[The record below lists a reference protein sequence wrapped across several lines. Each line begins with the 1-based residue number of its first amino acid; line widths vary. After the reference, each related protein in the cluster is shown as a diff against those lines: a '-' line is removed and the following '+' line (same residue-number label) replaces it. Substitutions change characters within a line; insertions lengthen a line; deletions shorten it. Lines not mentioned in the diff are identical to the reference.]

1 MFPPMA
7 CLTQPQKKKFHLVF
21 ALKIMFTNPL
31 IIMTTYKSLLIIG
44 AASACSL
51 AACAQTSPVV
61 STNAVITYP
70 WQNSITAGLSLT
82 RGNSQSLLAS
92 LKVTGDKKTPVK
104 EYSLDADGA
113 YGSANSVPNN
123 ETLHG
128 FGQWNHLFSDRWYGD
143 LRAEG
148 LHDGIADL
156 KYRGTFTAGA
166 GYYFIKDAAS
176 TLAGEVGPGYI
187 TQRVGTVS
195 QNFATL
201 RVAERGEHKFSK
213 NAARVWE
220 SVEYLPQVDKW
231 ANYLVNAEVGAES
244 ALYKNVSLQICVD
257 DYYNSEPASGRRRDD
272 LKLISGITYNF

>member
-92 LKVTGDKKTPVK
+92 LKVTGDKKTPVN

-176 TLAGEVGPGYI
+176 TLAGEV
-187 TQRVGTVS
+187 
-195 QNFATL
+195 
-201 RVAERGEHKFSK
+201 
-213 NAARVWE
+213 E